1 MTHRPRVVLDTNALV
16 SRLLLP
22 HSVPARAVHKA
33 VGEADILM
41 SEATF
46 SELAEVLS
54 REKFDAYVSVEDR
67 QTFIRLLGRIVDMI
81 PEGHVVHACRD
92 PRDNKFLEVAIN
104 GEADVIVSGDED
116 LLILHPFRGIEIV
129 TPKIYVEGK
138 TDA

>member
-1 MTHRPRVVLDTNALV
+1 MVLDTNSLV

-22 HSVPARAVHKA
+22 NSVPARAVQKA

-41 SEATF
+41 SEATL

-54 REKFDAYVSVEDR
+54 RKKFDAYVSVEDR
-67 QTFIRLLGRIVDMI
+67 QTFIRLLGRIVEMI
-81 PEGHVVHACRD
+81 SEGHMVHACRD
-92 PRDNKFLEVAIN
+92 PRDNKFLEVAVN
-104 GEADVIVSGDED
+104 GEAKVIVSGDED
-116 LLILHPFRGIEIV
+116 LLVLHPFRGIEIM